1 MLTSFIEGLLCCL
14 ASKSANVVVP
24 VETSEPADG
33 YEFVEVKPGRVL
45 RVRHII
51 PDRPVLEE
59 PTGQGGSVSC
69 KRKIT
74 VYRNG
79 QLFIENLGDRAS
91 TEVKNCHNGESE
103 PNSTVQVELTDSG
116 NSPLP
121 VRIPEGRSDSVTA
134 GNNGASETGAAGDAP
149 AAGQTEPSQQLRKR
163 RRKPKRSVVI
173 DCERKISACKGTH
186 PDVALFFI
194 HGVGGSLDIW
204 GSQLDFFSRL
214 GYEVIAPDLAGH
226 GASTAPQ
233 IAAAYTFYALAEDM
247 RLIFKRYARKRNIL
261 IGHSY
266 GVSFCTFLAHEYPE
280 QIHKMVMIN
289 GGGPTALEPSLCSIF
304 NLPTCVLHCLSPLLA
319 WSFLKA
325 GFARQGAKEKQLL
338 KENNAFNVSSFVLRA
353 MMSGQYWPEG
363 DEVYHAELT
372 VPTLLVHGMHDKFVP
387 VEEDQRMAEILLLAF
402 LKVLEDGSHM
412 IMMECPEAVNTL
424 LHEFFLWEPV
434 THAPPKKESKTRP
447 ETAKAQNDNT
457 KAISEL
463 AKVRPATA
471 RQTSSND
478 RTEDKPDSKAKK

>member
-1 MLTSFIEGLLCCL
+1 MLTSFVEGLLCCL

-91 TEVKNCHNGESE
+91 TEVKNCQNGESE
-103 PNSTVQVELTDSG
+103 PNSTVEVELTDSG

-134 GNNGASETGAAGDAP
+134 GNNGASETGP
-149 AAGQTEPSQQLRKR
+149 RKR

-434 THAPPKKESKTRP
+434 THAPPKKESKARP
-447 ETAKAQNDNT
+447 ETAKAQTDNT
-457 KAISEL
+457 KPMSDL

-471 RQTSSND
+471 RQTSSNG
-478 RTEDKPDSKAKK
+478 RTEEKPDSKSKK

>member
-24 VETSEPADG
+24 VESSEAADG

-45 RVRHII
+45 RVRHIL
-51 PDRPVLEE
+51 PDRPVVEE
-59 PTGQGGSVSC
+59 PTQGGIVSC

-74 VYRNG
+74 VYRSG
-79 QLFIENLGDRAS
+79 QLFIENLGERAS
-91 TEVKNCHNGESE
+91 AELKTCQNGDTE
-103 PNSTVQVELTDSG
+103 PNSTVEVELTDG
-116 NSPLP
+116 RNSSPP
-121 VRIPEGRSDSVTA
+121 VSIPEARSESVAA
-134 GNNGASETGAAGDAP
+134 GNNTATPETGASGEAP
-149 AAGQTEPSQQLRKR
+149 AAGQHEPSQPPRKR
-163 RRKPKRSVVI
+163 RRKPKRTLVI
-173 DCERKISACKGTH
+173 DCERRIASCKGTH
-186 PDVALFFI
+186 SDVALFFI

-226 GASTAPQ
+226 GASSAPH

-247 RLIFKRYARKRNIL
+247 RLIFKRYAKKRNIL

-266 GVSFCTFLAHEYPE
+266 GVSFCTFLAHEFPD

-325 GFARQGAKEKQLL
+325 GFARQGSKEKQLL
-338 KENNAFNVSSFVLRA
+338 RENNAFNVSSFVLRA

-372 VPTLLVHGMHDKFVP
+372 VPVLLVHGMHDKFVP
-387 VEEDQRMAEILLLAF
+387 VEEDQRMAEILLMAF

-412 IMMECPEAVNTL
+412 VMLECPEAVNSL
-424 LHEFFLWEPV
+424 LHEFFLWEPI
-434 THAPPKKESKTRP
+434 TLPPPKKEPKTRP
-447 ETAKAQNDNT
+447 ETAKAQTENT
-457 KAISEL
+457 RSSSES
-463 AKVRPATA
+463 AKVRPSSAK
-471 RQTSSND
+471 QT
-478 RTEDKPDSKAKK
+478 